1 MNRHGAI
8 RKDPK
13 GFTFAEMMVVIILLS
28 LIAVFVVPRTFKSLG
43 KAKTKIA
50 RTKMGIIE
58 SAIQN
63 FYVDC
68 ERYPTDLEE
77 LLDAPSDVEE
87 KWNGRYCKPSDLL
100 DPWDNPYLYLN
111 PGVHGSIDIM
121 SLGADGQPGGEG
133 IDADIGNW
141 HPGN

>member
-1 MNRHGAI
+1 MNRCGVT
-8 RKDPK
+8 RKSPK
-13 GFTFAEMMVVIILLS
+13 GFTFAEIMVVIILLS

-68 ERYPTDLEE
+68 ERYPTELGE
-77 LLDAPSDVEE
+77 LLEPPSDVEE
-87 KWNGRYCKPSDLL
+87 KWSSRYCKPSDLM
-100 DPWDNPYLYLN
+100 DPWDNPYLYEPEGLVN
-111 PGVHGSIDIM
+111 IGSYDLI
-121 SLGADGQPGGEG
+121 SFGADGQEGGDG
-133 IDADIGNW
+133 DNADIYNE
-141 HPGN
+141 